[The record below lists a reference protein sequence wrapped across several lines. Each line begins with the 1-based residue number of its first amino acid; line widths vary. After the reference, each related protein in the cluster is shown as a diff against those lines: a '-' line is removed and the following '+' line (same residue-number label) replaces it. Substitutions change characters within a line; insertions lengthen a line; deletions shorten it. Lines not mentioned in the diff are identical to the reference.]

1 MTAGQLRALT
11 TEVWTNGV
19 VEFWLGDP
27 REGGVRLEPKRVIK
41 SVKQKDGRPTAP
53 PRMQLVFAATDAPP
67 IQPVAQTLPTAPPED
82 SEGVDAV
89 PGISPEQDVLLVT
102 T

>member
-1 MTAGQLRALT
+1 MTAGQLRSLT

-67 IQPVAQTLPTAPPED
+67 VEKVAQSLPTDPEPD
-82 SEGVDAV
+82 GVDAV